1 MVSVTA
7 LAIIFLIAIVALVGQ
22 RQLLPGIVMLGSFI
36 LFVLWLT
43 GLIETS
49 IQLYGPSGSVNT
61 FCSMNRPVGGTALET
76 MAWLANNGICEFID
90 PCDCRAERVWELIR
104 PVRLGLESCLR
115 VRNRRDGVF
124 AMDDGHGV
132 SGQ

>member
-1 MVSVTA
+1 MVSVSA
-7 LAIIFLIAIVALVGQ
+7 MAIVFLIAILALIGQ

-61 FCSMNRPVGGTALET
+61 YCSIYRPVVGTVQET
-76 MAWLANNGICEFID
+76 MGWLANHGICEFYSI
-90 PCDCRAERVWELIR
+90 PI
-104 PVRLGLESCLR
+104 
-115 VRNRRDGVF
+115 F
-124 AMDDGHGV
+124 AKPKRYGC
-132 SGQ
+132 